1 MKRKPAKAKVALTQ
15 PAPADAAELKQKLA
29 AGVVIT
35 PALLP
40 IHESVFCSCSLAIK
54 RAANA
59 RGAALPLPTPLLPP
73 M

>member
-1 MKRKPAKAKVALTQ
+1 MKRKPR
-15 PAPADAAELKQKLA
+15 PAPVNPPPADAAELKQKLA

-54 RAANA
+54 LAANA